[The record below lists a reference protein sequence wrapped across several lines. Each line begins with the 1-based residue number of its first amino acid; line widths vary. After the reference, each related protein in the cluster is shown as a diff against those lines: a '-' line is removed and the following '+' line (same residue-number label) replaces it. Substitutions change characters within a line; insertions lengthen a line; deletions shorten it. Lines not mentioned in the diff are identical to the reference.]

1 MRLRQFLF
9 LPLAFEPGPDQHL
22 GKRLLGLDG
31 FKEFVL
37 ANFAVT
43 VEVNSTNDTVQ
54 LLLRDVHPLRYE
66 ESLDVFGINVLQI
79 TVV

>member
-1 MRLRQFLF
+1 M
-9 LPLAFEPGPDQHL
+9 
-22 GKRLLGLDG
+22 GLDG